1 MTTGVEQVTII
12 GVGLLG
18 ASFGLALK
26 KRTQVLRI
34 VGVGRSEAS
43 LEVALERGAIDEAVL
58 EVETGVSRADV
69 VCIATPAARWF
80 RLLDAAVVAAPSHT
94 IFFDMASTKQAICD
108 HASATYPVP
117 RRFVG
122 CHPMA
127 GGEKYGA
134 AHAPPIYL
142 QGRSAW
148 LSEDAAIDVQVRG
161 SGCVPC
167 GRQWKHGWCPWTLRP
182 TMPCSPTPATPP
194 HSCRRSTCAD
204 RGGCRRHAG
213 FRGQWFSR
221 CHPDCRVPS
230 RIMAGYLHGESHRIM
245 LFSKGNKTGTSPRW
259 KSLLENKDAAG
270 LQAFFESAVAA
281 RRRILEL

>member
-26 KRTQVLRI
+26 KRTRIKRI

-58 EVETGVSRADV
+58 DVKAGVSQADV
-69 VCIATPAARWF
+69 VCIATPAATVVSM
-80 RLLDAAVVAAPSHT
+80 LNAAVAAAPSHT

-108 HASATYPVP
+108 HASAAYPAP

-134 AHAPPIYL
+134 AHAHPDLFAGMVCLVEDDNTIDAQVRERVCAL
-142 QGRSAW
+142 WQAVEARVVSV
-148 LSEDAAIDVQVRG
+148 DAAAHDALLAHTSHAPHIVAAAVAQIAADAG
-161 SGCVPC
+161 
-167 GRQWKHGWCPWTLRP
+167 
-182 TMPCSPTPATPP
+182 ATQ
-194 HSCRRSTCAD
+194 D
-204 RGGCRRHAG
+204 FVGNG
-213 FRGQWFSR
+213 FRDVTRIAASR
-221 CHPDCRVPS
+221 PELWRDICMENRTALCYSLKEMKRHIAAV
-230 RIMAGYLHGESHRIM
+230 E
-245 LFSKGNKTGTSPRW
+245 
-259 KSLLENKDAAG
+259 SLLENKDAAG

-281 RRRILEL
+281 RRRILES